1 MAVSEMAD
9 LRWLDFSIV
18 LIENWALPLLVSV
31 EFFSQEEILKTASR
45 LKTSCIDL
53 IKVFIFLRF

>member
-1 MAVSEMAD
+1 MAVSEIAD
-9 LRWLDFSIV
+9 LTWLDFSIV

-45 LKTSCIDL
+45 LKTSCIVL
-53 IKVFIFLRF
+53 IKVVIFLRF